1 MSKIEEDCVI
11 PLKDESQSSAME
23 GFIKAVQEVFGN
35 ENIDQKSRL
44 TRKNIKAIVK
54 SNALNQYLKEK
65 KFGGNKKGVVQ
76 VPILD
81 IVCKDTMIKVISV
94 SGKGREEVIKMFEAT
109 AGMGFESQ
117 RMNMM
122 ERMIGRNW

>member
-1 MSKIEEDCVI
+1 
-11 PLKDESQSSAME
+11 
-23 GFIKAVQEVFGN
+23 
-35 ENIDQKSRL
+35 
-44 TRKNIKAIVK
+44 
-54 SNALNQYLKEK
+54 
-65 KFGGNKKGVVQ
+65 
-76 VPILD
+76 LD